1 MKAQRFVNVVKA
13 VEPIANSAGDA
24 QICFR
29 RRAPERH
36 SLIPDRQRQ
45 CRAPSL
51 VVVLAPIRLG
61 TALFPFGWVSGR
73 WRIRVNVSALAAAD
87 AVEDGKIR
95 FFQQDRKDRLRWF
108 ARRRELEQNGQ
119 GERAVTPR
127 RPLVTR
133 ST

>member
-13 VEPIANSAGDA
+13 VEPIADSAGDA

-61 TALFPFGWVSGR
+61 TALL
-73 WRIRVNVSALAAAD
+73 SALAAAD